1 MPSKTNKFLDGVSYM
16 NLYNEALRLRDESSP
31 LTYSRYKIDGTI
43 NQIDANLFPNVN
55 WYNDLFKDYTS
66 NKKINLNVNGG
77 GEVAQ
82 YYLSVSHTNESGLLK
97 VDPLNNFN
105 NNIDINRSNLRA
117 NINIDLTK
125 TTELAVKFSSLFERY
140 NGPVSSA
147 TDIYRSVMNA
157 NPVNFPAYFSD
168 FQGQELF
175 NHTLLEIKD

>member
-140 NGPVSSA
+140 NGPVSS
-147 TDIYRSVMNA
+147 TN
-157 NPVNFPAYFSD
+157 
-168 FQGQELF
+168 
-175 NHTLLEIKD
+175 